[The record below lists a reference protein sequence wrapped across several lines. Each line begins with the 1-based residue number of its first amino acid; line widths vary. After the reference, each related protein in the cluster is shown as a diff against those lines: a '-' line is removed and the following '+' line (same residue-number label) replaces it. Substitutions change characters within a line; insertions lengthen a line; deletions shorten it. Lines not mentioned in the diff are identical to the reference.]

1 MILAHHGGLLS
12 SVEPD
17 ELLGQLEA
25 ICADAP
31 DDLRLASESSEDR
44 AALLAR
50 LARLRASRPVR
61 QRYVELVSDVWSA
74 LSDDWERDGR
84 LAVKNAVVVRHELQD
99 RGLPWREVAG
109 NIKSC
114 NNELLSELVGAL
126 GPQGTVAVVPAYFAH
141 LGLMVD
147 LPGTVVVGVRADGLG
162 VQSRARTELLA
173 RRLKTISDPT
183 RLAMLEALR
192 GAPLTVSDLATH
204 FSLAQPTVS
213 NHVKLLREAGILSN
227 RTVAGRR
234 VLAVES
240 DVLVELL
247 DNLGAMFALPG
258 RGAGSQGAGG
268 PASVVST

>member
-12 SVEPD
+12 SVDPD

-31 DDLRLASESSEDR
+31 GDLRLASESSEDR
-44 AALLAR
+44 VALLAR
-50 LARLRASRPVR
+50 LAQLRSSPQVR

-74 LSDDWERDGR
+74 LSADWERDGR
-84 LAVKNAVVVRHELQD
+84 LAVKSAVAVRHELKGK
-99 RGLPWREVAG
+99 GLPWREVAG
-109 NIKSC
+109 NIKTC
-114 NNELLSELVGAL
+114 NPELLSELVGAL
-126 GPQGTVAVVPAYFAH
+126 GPRGTIAIVPAYFAH

-147 LPGTVVVGVRADGLG
+147 LPGTVVIGVRADGLG

-183 RLAMLEALR
+183 RLAMLEAVG
-192 GAPLTVSDLATH
+192 GAPFTVSELAAH

-213 NHVKLLREAGILSN
+213 NHVKLLRESGILSN

-234 VLAVES
+234 VLSVER
-240 DVLVELL
+240 DVLAELL
-247 DNLGAMFALPG
+247 DNLGTMLALPE
-258 RGAGSQGAGG
+258 RGAGFQGAGG
-268 PASVVST
+268 PGSVVST